1 MKKIYFV
8 LLVILLSLNLRPAIT
23 AVGPLLMIIKTELAM
38 TSLTAS
44 LITTIPVFCM
54 GLFAP
59 LAVKLSRRWSVETA
73 LFFAMAL
80 LFSALVIRFKLHSSL
95 LLIFTALLAGMGIGM
110 AGPLIAGLIK
120 KHYLTSHYLM
130 SFYSVSMVCGAA
142 LASSLAIPLYRR
154 FNDNWQSPLGIW
166 SLLALIAALALL
178 PLLKATPKA
187 QVTANIESPQR
198 KNWWLMLFFS
208 LMAAIFYSLTA
219 WLAPFAQ
226 SLGFNPQ
233 SAGLL
238 LTLFTMIQIPVSFLI
253 PWLVSRQQ
261 KQRFWLLVCSFSELT
276 GIILLLCHVSPWI
289 VTIFLGL
296 GAGGL
301 FPLAL
306 MLPLSHSRNA
316 SEVITLSA
324 FMQSGGFM
332 IGALGPLLFGFTID
346 LFNNFY
352 LSFALVALLILGM
365 IASILKLT
373 SQPT

>member
-23 AVGPLLMIIKTELAM
+23 AVGPLLTIIKTELGM

-59 LAVKLSRRWSVETA
+59 LAVRLSRRWSVEK
-73 LFFAMAL
+73 AL
-80 LFSALVIRFKLHSSL
+80 LFAISLLFGALVLRFKIHSSF

-120 KHYLTSHYLM
+120 KHHPTSHYLM

-154 FNDNWQSPLGIW
+154 LNGNWQAPLGLW
-166 SLLALIAALALL
+166 SVLAFVAALALL
-178 PLLKATPKA
+178 PLVKANPKA
-187 QVTANIESPQR
+187 QVTAEVQSPQT

-226 SLGFNPQ
+226 SLGFSPQ

-253 PWLVSRQQ
+253 PWFVSRHHN
-261 KQRFWLLVCSFSELT
+261 QRFWLLFCGFSELT
-276 GIILLLCHVSPWI
+276 GVILLLCHVSPWL

-306 MLPLSHSRNA
+306 MLPLTHSRNA
-316 SEVITLSA
+316 QEVITLSA

-332 IGALGPLLFGFTID
+332 IGALGPLLFGLTND

-352 LSFALVALLILGM
+352 LSFILVALLIIGMLG
-365 IASILKLT
+365 SILKLT
-373 SQPT
+373 APPT